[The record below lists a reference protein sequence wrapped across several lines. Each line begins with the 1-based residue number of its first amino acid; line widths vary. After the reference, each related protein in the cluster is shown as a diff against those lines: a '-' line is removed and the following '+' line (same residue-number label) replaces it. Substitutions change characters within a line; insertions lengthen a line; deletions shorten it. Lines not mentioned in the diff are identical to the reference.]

1 MSKLEKPKSITV
13 TVGDRKEGKYKSFV
27 VYGAT
32 VEEVEKKIK
41 KTLEN

>member
-27 VYGAT
+27 VYDST
-32 VEEVEKKIK
+32 VEDVENKVKQALK
-41 KTLEN
+41 